1 MPPFLLRFWVLVKRV
16 VKSTWMVP
24 VLCVAAALLYAA
36 VIGPHAALRSASHAW
51 ALLGEVAA
59 ALALLSFA
67 LLLVWL
73 VGSMFL
79 KQTFGQRGL
88 RVLFSLLGGGT
99 ALVIVVGVSLFES
112 LVRTL
117 FLLAGVSG
125 TAFIYGAPYSCCSSS
140 KTN

>member
-1 MPPFLLRFWVLVKRV
+1 MLVKRV

-51 ALLGEVAA
+51 ALLGEVTA

-79 KQTFGQRGL
+79 KQTFWQRGL

-117 FLLAGVSG
+117 LLLADVSG
-125 TAFIYGAPYSCCSSS
+125 TAFIYGAPYSCCTPS